1 MPSRPDHP
9 LESPWFWLLVFSLMA
24 LVAVVLIGP
33 KYMRRQA
40 RLEQKLE
47 GRVRAQQPLET
58 RPAEVQLGERGGGE
72 NDIVTIAPLA
82 SFLGIL
88 AAVAWFQWTR
98 ERARWLKHQRGIAV
112 TGQPNEKA
120 ERAP

>member
-9 LESPWFWLLVFSLMA
+9 LESPWFWLLSFSLMA

-47 GRVRAQQPLET
+47 GRTRAQQPLET
-58 RPAEVQLGERGGGE
+58 RSAEEQLGERGGGE

-82 SFLGIL
+82 SFLCIL
-88 AAVAWFQWTR
+88 AAVGWYQWTR
-98 ERARWLKHQRGIAV
+98 ERAQWLIAQRHGANAGTV
-112 TGQPNEKA
+112 AEKV